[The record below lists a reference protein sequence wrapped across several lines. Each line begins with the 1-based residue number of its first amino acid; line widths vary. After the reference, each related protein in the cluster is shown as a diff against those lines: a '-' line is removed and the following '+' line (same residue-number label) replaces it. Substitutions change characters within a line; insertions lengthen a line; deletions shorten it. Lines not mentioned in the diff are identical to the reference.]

1 MRSEF
6 ILCLVLLHN
15 CIVLINGRSLISAVD
30 IFATPQIN
38 DEPIIGI
45 LSEELLYSLEDKYPG
60 QYHSYIAAS
69 YVKFVEGG
77 GARVVPVW

>member
-1 MRSEF
+1 MN
-6 ILCLVLLHN
+6 LVFLIAISW
-15 CIVLINGRSLISAVD
+15 CIAATSGLELVEKTTRHEL
-30 IFATPQIN
+30 FAAEPLN

-45 LSEELLYSLEDKYPG
+45 LVLDKSYSVEAKFPG
-60 QYHSYIAAS
+60 HESYIAAS